1 MAEIGILLI
10 DKPVGISSFDVIR
23 KLRQITK
30 IRKMG
35 HTGTLDPF
43 ASGLLPICV
52 GKATRIADKLS
63 GNEKEYLVKMKF
75 GIKTDSG
82 DITGKIIDSQT
93 ELKVENP
100 ANIVKQILAIEEQTP
115 PIFSAIKIDGKRAYE
130 YARKGENIK
139 LKSRPIKIHNF
150 KIIEFNFPFL
160 TYKTTVSK
168 GTYIRVLSE
177 TIADLLDTIATT
189 VELQRTKIG
198 NLNLENGV
206 KLAQLNPQNWQDN
219 LFDITEILT
228 DFPKISIDKI
238 DDFVNGK
245 RTFIEQD
252 NIEEIMVICENKFVG
267 FAKIENGYLCPTKVM
282 VN

>member
-30 IRKMG
+30 IRKKG

-63 GNEKEYLVKMKF
+63 GNKKEYLVKMQF

-82 DITGKIIDSQT
+82 DITGKVIDSQA
-93 ELKVENP
+93 EHKIENP
-100 ANIVKQILAIEEQTP
+100 ANIVKQILAIKEQTP

-139 LKSRPIKIHNF
+139 LKPRQIKIHDF
-150 KIIEFNFPFL
+150 EIIEYSSSFL
-160 TYKTTVSK
+160 IYKTTVSK

-177 TIADLLDTIATT
+177 TIAALLGTIATT
-189 VELQRTKIG
+189 VELKRTKIG
-198 NLNLENGV
+198 KINLKNSI
-206 KLAQLNPQNWQDN
+206 KLAQLNPLNWQDN
-219 LFDITEILT
+219 LFDVTEILT
-228 DFPKISIDKI
+228 DFPKVSIDKV
-238 DDFVNGK
+238 DDFVNGT
-245 RTFIEQD
+245 RAFIEHD
-252 NIEEIMVICENKFVG
+252 NITEIMVICENKFVG
-267 FAKIENGYLCPTKVM
+267 FAKIENKYLCPTKVM